1 LTGSFRISTTIK
13 FESSLKS
20 IESDRIDKMAEDAA
34 PEDLEF
40 GDVEEGLDEE
50 HEDDTEMDLG
60 IANIPGIK
68 PEMKRLYALHP
79 ELIIDYT
86 ETLMNRIPLKIVQP
100 SDSKPDP
107 HHTTYPF
114 VTLYE
119 KTKVIGLRA
128 NQLSQG
134 ARPFII
140 VPKEVTDVR
149 DIARLEF
156 QQKRLPYIIKRPL
169 PDGTFEVWRLA
180 DLMIL

>member
-1 LTGSFRISTTIK
+1 MG
-13 FESSLKS
+13 
-20 IESDRIDKMAEDAA
+20 DDA
-34 PEDLEF
+34 PEDIDF
-40 GDVEEGLDEE
+40 GEAEEGLVEE
-50 HEDDTEMDLG
+50 LEDDTELEFG
-60 IANIPGIK
+60 VANIPGIK
-68 PEMKRLYALHP
+68 PELKKLYAQHP
-79 ELIIDYT
+79 ELIVDYT
-86 ETLMNRIPLKIVQP
+86 ETLMNRIPLKVVQP
-100 SDSKPDP
+100 SDTKPDP

-134 ARPFII
+134 ARPFIV
-140 VPKEVTDVR
+140 VPKEITDVR

-156 QQKRLPYIIKRPL
+156 HQKRLPYIIKRPL

>member
-1 LTGSFRISTTIK
+1 
-13 FESSLKS
+13 
-20 IESDRIDKMAEDAA
+20 MADADAA
-34 PEDLEF
+34 PDL
-40 GDVEEGLDEE
+40 DVDDVGSQPEEEV
-50 HEDDTEMDLG
+50 EDDTEFELG
-60 IANIPGIK
+60 VNNIPGIK
-68 PEMKRLYALHP
+68 PELKRLYSQHP
-79 ELIIDYT
+79 ELIVDYK
-86 ETLMNRIPLKIVQP
+86 ETLMNRILLKVVQP
-100 SDSKPDP
+100 SDTKPDP
-107 HHTTYPF
+107 YHTTYPF

-156 QQKRLPYIIKRPL
+156 QQKRLPYLIKRPL
-169 PDGTFEVWRLA
+169 PDGTYEVWRLV